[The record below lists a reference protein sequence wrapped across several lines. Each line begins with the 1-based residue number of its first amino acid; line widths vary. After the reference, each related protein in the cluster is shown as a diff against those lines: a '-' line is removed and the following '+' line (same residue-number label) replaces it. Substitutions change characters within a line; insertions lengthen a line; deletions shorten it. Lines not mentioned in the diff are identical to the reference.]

1 MKDEFKYSLSTED
14 NDAQELEYEKMLEK
28 DIESNCVYVD
38 KLELNTE
45 LTDEDLLLKSKEEII
60 EYKNSNITKLKA
72 YIASLQQEK
81 EDLIENFKST
91 TNNLLERIK
100 ELEFHQKGFRPETP
114 MITKNFKNKKNGVNP
129 TDFKKQRCPNCCT
142 EIDQKDY
149 FDHSLQ
155 CLRKKYHCTICDIVI
170 DSDKKEEHN
179 ETFKSPKFII
189 NAIQKDDTSSFI
201 KSLNHGLDPNIEIN
215 ENKDRVIH
223 LISRKNNLPMM
234 KALFEND
241 SKVDINVINKN
252 NETPLITAIENK
264 SEEIAVY
271 LIKKKANI
279 SLRKKGDMSPLMLCC
294 KFGQMDIVKLLIT
307 HGADIN
313 EKNILGET
321 PLKIAQ
327 INNHEDL
334 AMMLLKEFNSNLKF
348 SK

>member
-1 MKDEFKYSLSTED
+1 
-14 NDAQELEYEKMLEK
+14 MLR
-28 DIESNCVYVD
+28 
-38 KLELNTE
+38 
-45 LTDEDLLLKSKEEII
+45 
-60 EYKNSNITKLKA
+60 A
-72 YIASLQQEK
+72 
-81 EDLIENFKST
+81 
-91 TNNLLERIK
+91 
-100 ELEFHQKGFRPETP
+100 
-114 MITKNFKNKKNGVNP
+114 
-129 TDFKKQRCPNCCT
+129 DFKKQRCPNCCT

-264 SEEIAVY
+264 SEETEQNTNLEDIQNNDENIGGAEEILKMAKNFPEVMRF
-271 LIKKKANI
+271 IK
-279 SLRKKGDMSPLMLCC
+279 
-294 KFGQMDIVKLLIT
+294 
-307 HGADIN
+307 
-313 EKNILGET
+313 
-321 PLKIAQ
+321 
-327 INNHEDL
+327 
-334 AMMLLKEFNSNLKF
+334 
-348 SK
+348 